1 MLRSLKAEDR
11 SQESGVRSQK
21 TRDGNQE
28 SGVRSQKS
36 EDRSPRGGL
45 AALAVGF
52 ALFAALGRAAIF
64 PDQIGPDRK
73 ISSQPV
79 ALSDD
84 APLLQEYGFQ
94 EGEEAN
100 FGRFQ
105 VTAWRFMDSTGAMAF
120 QQSLSEF
127 PGALAHGNYVF
138 YFIGG
143 KPAQDDLEAFYLDL
157 PKFETSSLPVLP
169 SYLPRQDLISGSERY
184 IVGPVS
190 LGRFFS
196 QISPSL
202 AAFHL
207 GTEAQTAEYSTPK
220 GPMNLA
226 IFDFPTPAIAMERY
240 NEFQRVPGAIA
251 KRAGPLV
258 AVTVQPPDP
267 DAAERVLSQ
276 VRYNVNLTWNESIG
290 GPTVKDSAK
299 MVLTIVAL
307 AGVIL
312 LLCLIAGIG
321 FGAFRVILR
330 RLGWQGPE
338 TEKMIVLDLGEK

>member
-1 MLRSLKAEDR
+1 MLRSVKVAPGKARRQAE
-11 SQESGVRSQK
+11 SQA
-21 TRDGNQE
+21 
-28 SGVRSQKS
+28 
-36 EDRSPRGGL
+36 PRGTL
-45 AALAVGF
+45 APMAAVFG
-52 ALFAALGRAAIF
+52 LFAVLAHGAIF
-64 PDQIGPDRK
+64 PDQIGLDRK
-73 ISSQPV
+73 VAAQPV
-79 ALSDD
+79 SVSD

-94 EGEEAN
+94 EAEQAN
-100 FGRFQ
+100 FGRFEA
-105 VTAWRFMDSTGAMAF
+105 TAWRFMDSTGAMAF
-120 QQSLSEF
+120 LQSLHSSS
-127 PGALAHGNYVF
+127 PGTLAHGNYVF
-138 YFIGG
+138 RFTGG
-143 KPAQDDLEAFYLDL
+143 QPAQDDLEAFYLDL
-157 PKFETSSLPVLP
+157 PKFETSPLPVLP
-169 SYLPRQDLISGSERY
+169 GYLPSQDLIPNSQRY

-190 LGRFFS
+190 LERFFS

-226 IFDFPTPAIAMERY
+226 IFNFPTPAIAMDRY
-240 NEFQRVPGAIA
+240 NEFQKVPGAVA

-258 AVTVQPPDP
+258 AVTIQPPDS

-321 FGAFRVILR
+321 FGAFRVVLR
-330 RLGWQGPE
+330 KFGWQGPE
-338 TEKMIVLDLGEK
+338 TEKMIVLDLGDK